1 MDILYF
7 ILIPYLIGS
16 IPTGFILTKLILKKD
31 IKIVLADVSKVDG
44 LYEIEIKNIEP
55 SMNEEDFLFEMN
67 KTYEEF
73 IKKDPSGYLWM
84 HRRFKSGQV
93 ESLYPKW
100 TSRERRRE
108 KRRMNRN
115 KN

>member
-1 MDILYF
+1 MVPFFGKSAATVTFPALF
-7 ILIPYLIGS
+7 
-16 IPTGFILTKLILKKD
+16 LKKE
-31 IKIVLADVSKVDG
+31 IKIVLANVSKIDDT
-44 LYEIEIKNIEP
+44 YEIEIKNID
-55 SMNEEDFLFEMN
+55 SSASEEEFLFEMN

-93 ESLYPKW
+93 ESLYPQW

-108 KRRMNRN
+108 KRRLNRN
-115 KN
+115 KD

>member
-1 MDILYF
+1 
-7 ILIPYLIGS
+7 
-16 IPTGFILTKLILKKD
+16 
-31 IKIVLADVSKVDG
+31 
-44 LYEIEIKNIEP
+44 
-55 SMNEEDFLFEMN
+55 MN

-84 HRRFKSGQV
+84 HRRFKSGQA

-100 TSRERRRE
+100 TSREKRRE

-115 KN
+115 KD